1 METFSFKPIGIIFTP
16 YQDSQGTPIQAA
28 ASLGVQG
35 RIQIFPEYQE
45 GLQDVDGFSHLILI
59 YVFHLCR
66 DYSLQV
72 KPFLDDVK
80 RGVFATRA
88 PARPNPIGLSVVR
101 LKRVEEETL
110 YISDVDMLD
119 GTPLLD
125 LKPYVP
131 EFDHRAGARIGWLR
145 KNLDKLKNAKDDG
158 RFLR

>member
-16 YQDSQGTPIQAA
+16 YQDPQGTPIQAA

-45 GLQDVDGFSHLILI
+45 GLQDVEGFSHLILI

-66 DYSLQV
+66 DYSLKV

-131 EFDHRAGARIGWLR
+131 EFDHRAGARIGWLK

-158 RFLR
+158 RFLI

>member
-1 METFSFKPIGIIFTP
+1 METISFKPIGIIFTP
-16 YQDSQGTPIQAA
+16 YQDPQGTPIQAA

-45 GLQDVDGFSHLILI
+45 GLQDVEGFSHLILI

-66 DYSLQV
+66 DYSLKV

-101 LKRVEEETL
+101 LKRVEAETL

-131 EFDHRAGARIGWLR
+131 EFDHRAGAKIGWLR

>member
-16 YQDSQGTPIQAA
+16 YQDPQGTPIQGA

-101 LKRVEEETL
+101 LKRVEEEKL
-110 YISDVDMLD
+110 YIADVDMLD

>member
-16 YQDSQGTPIQAA
+16 YQDPQGTPIQAA

-35 RIQIFPEYQE
+35 RIQIFSEYQE
-45 GLQDVDGFSHLILI
+45 GLQDVEGFSHLILI

-66 DYSLQV
+66 DYSLKV
-72 KPFLDDVK
+72 RPFLDDVK

-101 LKRVEEETL
+101 LKRVEEGTL

>member
-16 YQDSQGTPIQAA
+16 YQDPQGTPIQGA

-45 GLQDVDGFSHLILI
+45 GLQDVGGFSHLILI

-101 LKRVEEETL
+101 LKRVEEEKL

>member
-35 RIQIFPEYQE
+35 RIQIFSEYQE
-45 GLQDVDGFSHLILI
+45 GLQDVEGFSHLILI

-72 KPFLDDVK
+72 KPFLDDVE

-101 LKRVEEETL
+101 LKRVEEGTL

-131 EFDHRAGARIGWLR
+131 EFDHRAGARIGWLK
-145 KNLDKLKNAKDDG
+145 KNLDKLKSAKDDG

>member
-16 YQDSQGTPIQAA
+16 YQDPQGTPIQAA

-45 GLQDVDGFSHLILI
+45 GLQDVEGFSHLILI

-66 DYSLQV
+66 DYSLKV

-131 EFDHRAGARIGWLR
+131 EFDHRGGARIGWLK

>member
-16 YQDSQGTPIQAA
+16 YQDPQGTPIQGAA
-28 ASLGVQG
+28 ALGVQG

-45 GLQDVDGFSHLILI
+45 GLQDVEGFSHLILI

-72 KPFLDDVK
+72 KPFLDDVE

-101 LKRVEEETL
+101 LKRVEAGTL
-110 YISDVDMLD
+110 YISDVDMID

-131 EFDHRAGARIGWLR
+131 EFDHRAGARIGWLK
-145 KNLDKLKNAKDDG
+145 KNLDKLKSAKDDG